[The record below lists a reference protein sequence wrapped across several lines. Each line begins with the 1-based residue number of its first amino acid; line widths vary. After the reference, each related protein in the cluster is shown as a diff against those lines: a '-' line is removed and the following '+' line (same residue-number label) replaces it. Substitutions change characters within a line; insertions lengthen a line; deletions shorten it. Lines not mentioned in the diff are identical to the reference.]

1 MSISPHNA
9 QHNTPF
15 HRTTNIQRGRGADE
29 TFDQLSKMWAAA
41 NKDGTTVV
49 VIPVLPTKYD
59 SIEPRRQALNAK
71 TRRAAA
77 EALRQAGGGG
87 GGGGRAAPGV
97 LLLDL
102 EKSFDLKDGRVYD
115 DGLHFTDY
123 GYQQHLSGLV
133 YDGLVR
139 LLRL

>member
-1 MSISPHNA
+1 MCPHNTT
-9 QHNTPF
+9 QHNTPSKQ
-15 HRTTNIQRGRGADE
+15 TNIIRGRGADE
-29 TFDQLSKMWAAA
+29 TFNQLSKMWAAA

-77 EALRQAGGGG
+77 EALRQAGGG